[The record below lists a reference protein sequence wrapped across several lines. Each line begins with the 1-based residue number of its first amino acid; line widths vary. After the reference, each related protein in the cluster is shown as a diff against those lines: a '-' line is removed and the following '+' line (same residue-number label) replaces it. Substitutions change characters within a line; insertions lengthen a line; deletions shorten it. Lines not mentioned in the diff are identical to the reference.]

1 LKFETF
7 IAARY
12 LNFRKRGFISLITV
26 ISMLGVFLGTC
37 VLTVAISIANGMES
51 EVRDRIT
58 GTFANA
64 RIQKYS
70 NAPIKNYEE
79 IAQIVA
85 AHPEVTAVSPTI
97 MGKGTVEFAG
107 IQEGVMIMSVNDSL
121 EKLTT
126 DLYKRI
132 IEGEFSLKPK
142 KSDKNRENPAI
153 IVGKGI
159 SDKFAISI
167 GHELVLMTLA
177 NSEEDGDPTPA
188 MMRFTISGIFSTG
201 MYEYDQNLIFISLES
216 GQSLFEIDGV
226 DMISF
231 RSKNIHRA
239 GIIATELVEELGGYP
254 YKYSDWESQNHS
266 LFQWMRLEKLIVTLI
281 IMIIVL
287 VAAFNITSTLVMMI
301 MEKRKEI
308 GILRSMG
315 ASRSSVM
322 RIFLVSG
329 GLIGIIGSVSGT
341 ALGCAVCFA
350 QQKYRLISLP
360 DDVYIINF
368 VPILMNFADIA
379 VIFVSANLVCL
390 FAAFYPAWHASN
402 LLPAEAIR
410 FE

>member
-1 LKFETF
+1 MRFETF
-7 IAARY
+7 IASRY
-12 LNFRKRGFISLITV
+12 LNFRKRGFISLITL

-37 VLTVAISIANGMES
+37 VLTVAMSIANGMEN

-64 RIQKYS
+64 RIQKRN
-70 NAPIKNYEE
+70 NAPIENYEE

-85 AHPEVTAVSPTI
+85 AHPEVAAISPTI
-97 MGKGTVEFAG
+97 MGKGTVEYAN

-132 IEGEFSLKPK
+132 IEGEFSLKSK
-142 KSDKNRENPAI
+142 ISDKKRENPAI
-153 IVGKGI
+153 IVGKGLANKFGI
-159 SDKFAISI
+159 SV
-167 GHELVLMTLA
+167 GNELVLMTLV
-177 NSEEDGDPTPA
+177 NSEEDSDPSPA
-188 MMRFTISGIFSTG
+188 MMRFAVSGIFSTG

-216 GQSLFEIDGV
+216 GQKLFEINGV
-226 DMISF
+226 EMISF
-231 RSKNIHRA
+231 RSRNIYRA
-239 GIIATELVEELGGYP
+239 GIIASELVEKLGGYP

-266 LFQWMRLEKLIVTLI
+266 LFQWMRLEKLIISVI

-308 GILRSMG
+308 GVLRSMG
-315 ASRSSVM
+315 AARASIM
-322 RIFLVSG
+322 RIFLING
-329 GLIGIIGSVSGT
+329 GLIGIIGSVLGT
-341 ALGCAVCFA
+341 VLGCAVCFV
-350 QQKYRLISLP
+350 QQKYRIISLP
-360 DDVYIINF
+360 EDVYIINF
-368 VPILMNFADIA
+368 VPILMDFGDIA
-379 VIFVSANLVCL
+379 IIFVSANLVCL
-390 FAAFYPAWHASN
+390 LAAFYPAWRASN